1 MNKYFDKNLKIGPLN
16 IYVEGALTHHVI
28 GLGSVEWGAGR
39 TKMYQKEDGG
49 VYTTPAYLNVDT
61 NLPFSWIRVNIE
73 KKDK

>member
-1 MNKYFDKNLKIGPLN
+1 MNKYFDKNLKIGSLS

-39 TKMYQKEDGG
+39 AKTYQREYGEP
-49 VYTTPAYLNVDT
+49 YTAPAYLSFDT

-73 KKDK
+73 KDNK

>member
-1 MNKYFDKNLKIGPLN
+1 MSKYFDKNLKIGPLS

-39 TKMYQKEDGG
+39 AKTYQRENGELR
-49 VYTTPAYLNVDT
+49 TSPAWFNIDT

-73 KKDK
+73 KGNK